1 MTDSL
6 EKSLAF
12 HGLGQ
17 RHQSAFRIVSQVLR
31 RHGPRVVRQFYERI
45 RAESDAARYFTSEE
59 AIARAQGTQLEHWT
73 HLFSGRIDEEYVA
86 RAKRVGQVHAR
97 IGLEPSLYFGGYA
110 FILGE
115 LIERQTMG
123 WWGWLPWVRRRAR
136 ANSALVRAALF
147 DMNVAI
153 TTVLDCTLGEVTDVA
168 RQVEGGAREF
178 AASSRDLAMRT
189 EQQANDL
196 TQAVESMT
204 RVTQTIAQTSS
215 TTQMMLE
222 MFEQARS
229 EAEHGDEVVT
239 EAIAA
244 MQQIEGSSAQ
254 ISQITDLI
262 DGIAFQTNLLAL
274 NAGVEAARA
283 GDAGKGF
290 AVVASEVRAL
300 AQRSAD
306 AARNIKDLI
315 QASSGQVKSGASLV
329 TQTGDSLRGIVEQL
343 GGVLQLMQSV
353 SAASEVQKGS
363 VGEISGAVSRIETM
377 TQQNAAMAEQAN
389 ALSVNLASDISA
401 LARLVSRFHKDEADQ
416 LQAALQ
422 ASTPATPRRLAA

>member
-1 MTDSL
+1 MSESL

-12 HGLGQ
+12 HGLSKS
-17 RHQSAFRIVSQVLR
+17 HQSAFGLVGKVLR
-31 RHGPRVVRQFYERI
+31 RAGPGIVTKFYQRV
-45 RAESDAARYFTSEE
+45 RAEPDAARYFANEE
-59 AIARAQGTQLEHWT
+59 AIQRAQSTQLEHWT
-73 HLFSGRIDEEYVA
+73 HLFSGRIDEDYVQRA
-86 RAKRVGQVHAR
+86 RRIGQVHAR

-123 WWGWLPWVRRRAR
+123 WWGWLPWVKRRAR
-136 ANSALVRAALF
+136 ANAALVRAALF
-147 DMNVAI
+147 DMNIAI
-153 TTVLDCTLGEVTDVA
+153 TTLLDGTLDQVTDVA
-168 RQVEGGAREF
+168 RQVQGGAREF
-178 AASSRDLAMRT
+178 AASSRDLAVRT

-196 TQAVESMT
+196 TQAVESMN
-204 RVTQTIAQTSS
+204 RVSDAIAQTSS

-222 MFEQARS
+222 MFEQARG

-239 EAIAA
+239 QAIAA
-244 MQQIEGSSAQ
+244 MRQIEASSNQ

-315 QASSGQVKSGASLV
+315 SASSGQVKSGASLV
-329 TQTGDSLRGIVEQL
+329 TQTGESLRGIVEQL

-353 SAASEVQKGS
+353 SAASEVQTNS
-363 VGEISGAVSRIETM
+363 IGEVSGAVGRIETM

-389 ALSVNLASDISA
+389 ALSVRLASDIAA
-401 LARLVSRFHKDEADQ
+401 LARMVSRFHKDHCDQ
-416 LQAALQ
+416 DQPGQ
-422 ASTPATPRRLAA
+422 ASKASELPHRLAA